1 MRRMTATTLTRPL
14 PCVADI
20 DAALEDDTLALLARL
35 FVQHGDA
42 FRVHS
47 PLLGKDLLVLSHP
60 DHVRHVLVDN
70 QANFSKGIGIE
81 RVAILLGN
89 GLMTSDGSTWR
100 SQRKAIQPAFHRLA
114 VEAHAG
120 EIVAANQRLADR
132 ITAAPCGPVDITHE
146 LSEVTLEI
154 VLRAI
159 FGGSYERLVSG
170 VNPFALLT
178 VESDRDLK
186 FAYAFR
192 QLGALVQR
200 EIERR
205 RAQVAAVA
213 LTPTPTLSRTRE
225 RVRSTDLDAVS
236 GAPDAAPNGTA
247 GPAPD
252 GSAGPAP
259 DGSAGPAPDG
269 SAGAVPDA
277 EAGVAP
283 DILQRLIDARD
294 RHTGESM
301 SDRQIRDE
309 VFTLIVA
316 GHETTAS
323 ALAWTWLLIAQH
335 PDVAER
341 LHAEVDEASDAERA
355 RPDPQCFV
363 YAQQVIAESLRLY
376 PPGWLLTRRAREAA
390 SIAGIDVL
398 PGDDILISPYLV
410 HRHPDFWIDAE
421 RFDPDR
427 FTPDANRARP
437 RFCYLPFGAGPRAC
451 IGESFALAEMLA
463 HIVTLAHRC
472 RIELV
477 AGQTINVEGRVNL
490 RPRPAIRVQP
500 VRRSS

>member
-1 MRRMTATTLTRPL
+1 MRPMTATALARPL

-47 PLLGKDLLVLSHP
+47 PLLGKDLFVLSHP

-89 GLMTSDGSTWR
+89 GLMTSDGATWR
-100 SQRKAIQPAFHRLA
+100 SQRKAIQPAFHRIA

-120 EIVAANQRLADR
+120 DIVAANQRLANR

-159 FGGSYERLVSG
+159 FGASYERLVSG

-178 VESDRDLK
+178 AESDRDLK

-192 QLGALVQR
+192 QLGALVQQ

-205 RAQVAAVA
+205 RA
-213 LTPTPTLSRTRE
+213 
-225 RVRSTDLDAVS
+225 
-236 GAPDAAPNGTA
+236 GATA
-247 GPAPD
+247 
-252 GSAGPAP
+252 
-259 DGSAGPAPDG
+259 
-269 SAGAVPDA
+269 
-277 EAGVAP
+277 AP

-335 PDVAER
+335 PHVAER
-341 LHAEVDEASDAERA
+341 LRAEVDEASDAERA
-355 RPDPQCFV
+355 RPDPQCFA

-376 PPGWLLTRRAREAA
+376 PPGWLLTRRARAA
-390 SIAGIDVL
+390 AAIAGIDVL

-427 FTPDANRARP
+427 FAPEAERARP

-477 AGQTINVEGRVNL
+477 PGQTIHIEGRVNL

>member
-1 MRRMTATTLTRPL
+1 MRPMTATALARPL

-47 PLLGKDLLVLSHP
+47 PLLGKDLFVLSHP

-89 GLMTSDGSTWR
+89 GLMTSDGATWR
-100 SQRKAIQPAFHRLA
+100 SQRKAIQPAFHRIA

-120 EIVAANQRLADR
+120 DIVAANQRLADR
-132 ITAAPCGPVDITHE
+132 ITAAACGPVDITHE

-159 FGGSYERLVSG
+159 FGASYERLVSG

-178 VESDRDLK
+178 AESDRDLK

-192 QLGALVQR
+192 QLGTLVQQ

-205 RAQVAAVA
+205 RAEVAAAA
-213 LTPTPTLSRTRE
+213 LTPTLSRKRE
-225 RVRSTDLDAVS
+225 RECSTGFGAGN
-236 GAPDAAPNGTA
+236 GAPDA
-247 GPAPD
+247 
-252 GSAGPAP
+252 
-259 DGSAGPAPDG
+259 
-269 SAGAVPDA
+269 VPDA
-277 EAGVAP
+277 AP

-335 PDVAER
+335 PYVAER
-341 LHAEVDEASDAERA
+341 LHAEVDEASDGERA
-355 RPDPQCFV
+355 QPDPQRFA

-376 PPGWLLTRRAREAA
+376 PPGWLLTRRARAA
-390 SIAGIDVL
+390 AAIAGIDVL

-410 HRHPDFWIDAE
+410 HRHPDFWTDAE

-427 FTPDANRARP
+427 FAPDAERARP

-477 AGQTINVEGRVNL
+477 PGQTINVEGRVNL

-500 VRRSS
+500 VRRGS